1 MPVPGSAASSGDG
14 GGFSARL
21 GGSDELDGA
30 SGLMLF
36 HGDGKG
42 PVCRPVSRCS
52 REGPWG
58 TVIIREGRM
67 KHVGRECT
75 ASRRRRAGE

>member
-30 SGLMLF
+30 SGLMFFLLR
-36 HGDGKG
+36 KAAM
-42 PVCRPVSRCS
+42 VER
-52 REGPWG
+52 
-58 TVIIREGRM
+58 
-67 KHVGRECT
+67 
-75 ASRRRRAGE
+75 